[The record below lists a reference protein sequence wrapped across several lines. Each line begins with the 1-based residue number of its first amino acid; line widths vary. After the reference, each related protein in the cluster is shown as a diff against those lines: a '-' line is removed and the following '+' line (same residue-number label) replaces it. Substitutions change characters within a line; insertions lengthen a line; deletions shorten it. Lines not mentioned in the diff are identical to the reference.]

1 MIASLKMAL
10 FLLLSSLL
18 LSSSVNGHGTMMI
31 PEPRQ
36 PESVMWYQAG
46 CMIGCS
52 CSGSGKEDYPSPE
65 SVECIDPATPTNT
78 DKAALTFNVDGLSPR
93 GSWNEFMPWRSPGS
107 SRPIDSCGIAS
118 GFLPQAAVQYPHEFS
133 ASNAVVQGQKGTL
146 LPPGPVTQWEA
157 GSIVEASFYLLVNH
171 GGGYQY
177 RVCPKNGDNINDMN
191 ESCFEENPL
200 VFADDVHTVVHGD
213 KTIEI
218 PATDVLEGVR
228 PEGYAWRRIPL
239 PACNCD
245 SGDNCATISERH
257 FEAAYAVR
265 DSDTDTTSNDAY
277 GNCPTGLQ
285 FVPPHIVDGLWPEG
299 YGYYVSTL
307 LVGTATSTSTSSNNG
322 DKGGNNIEANT
333 DNSNINSPCAI
344 HLDATVCLADMG
356 NNCKWYTE
364 KNTCYA
370 TRGDGS
376 DSSSSSSVGTK
387 DDTTEV
393 VLCSDQTSE
402 APCLAA
408 TEHGSQCIWYESAGK
423 AVCYVDNDESSTT
436 TEGGGKEGYDGSKER
451 ENSTGGRAAEWYI
464 TDRVY
469 APTEPGDYILQWRW
483 DNEQTPQIWTTCAD
497 IQVVPE
503 GQSIE
508 QSSKDSNSSSSGTKE
523 LSQTAFYVSTLC
535 LFLLALSLLPFS

>member
-1 MIASLKMAL
+1 MIARVEMVLFL
-10 FLLLSSLL
+10 FLLLTSLASL
-18 LSSSVNGHGTMMI
+18 VNGHGTMMI
-31 PEPRQ
+31 PTPRQ
-36 PESVMWYQAG
+36 PESVNWYQVG

-52 CSGSGKEDYPSPE
+52 CSGSGKESYPSPE
-65 SVECIDPATPTNT
+65 SVECIDPASPTNT
-78 DKAALTFNVDGLSPR
+78 DRAALTFNVDGLSPR
-93 GSWNEFMPWRSPGS
+93 GLWNEFMPWRSPGS
-107 SRPIDSCGIAS
+107 SKPIDSCGIAS
-118 GFLPQAAVQYPHEFS
+118 GFVPKAAVQYPHEFS
-133 ASNAVVQGQKGTL
+133 ATSAVEQGQRGTL

-177 RVCPKNGDNINDMN
+177 RVCPKNNGGEGDMN

-200 VFADDVHTVVHGD
+200 VFADDVHTVFHGD
-213 KTIEI
+213 KIIEI

-228 PEGYAWRRIPL
+228 PQGFPWRRIPL

-245 SGDNCATISERH
+245 SGNNCATISERH
-257 FEAAYAVR
+257 THASYVAPGSGIA
-265 DSDTDTTSNDAY
+265 NNNNAY

-285 FVPPHIVDGLWPEG
+285 FVPPHIVDGSWPEG
-299 YGYYVSTL
+299 YGYYVSS
-307 LVGTATSTSTSSNNG
+307 LVVSSDDSKG
-322 DKGGNNIEANT
+322 DNT
-333 DNSNINSPCAI
+333 NSKAVVDNSNANSPCAI

-364 KNTCYA
+364 KNICYA
-370 TRGDGS
+370 TRGGGS
-376 DSSSSSSVGTK
+376 GSYGSSSIK

-393 VLCSDQTSE
+393 ALCSDHTSE

-408 TEHGSQCIWYESAGK
+408 TEYGSQCIWYESGPK
-423 AVCYVDNDESSTT
+423 AVCYVSADKSTTTTT
-436 TEGGGKEGYDGSKER
+436 TEGGGTEGYKSSKTKES
-451 ENSTGGRAAEWYI
+451 STNGRAEEWYI

-503 GQSIE
+503 GQSKVNNNK
-508 QSSKDSNSSSSGTKE
+508 SNNSSSGGTKD
-523 LSQTAFYVSTLC
+523 LPRNSFFLSTLC
-535 LFLLALSLLPFS
+535 FLLLALSMLPFS